1 MVTYVIIGAAR
12 LMKKREAPM
21 INPDIADAR
30 RLQGAI
36 MAPKSPKTAIIN
48 DMK

>member
-1 MVTYVIIGAAR
+1 MVPYVIIGAAR
-12 LMKKREAPM
+12 LMKKREDPM
-21 INPDIADAR
+21 ISPDKADAR

-36 MAPKSPKTAIIN
+36 MALKNPKTAIIN